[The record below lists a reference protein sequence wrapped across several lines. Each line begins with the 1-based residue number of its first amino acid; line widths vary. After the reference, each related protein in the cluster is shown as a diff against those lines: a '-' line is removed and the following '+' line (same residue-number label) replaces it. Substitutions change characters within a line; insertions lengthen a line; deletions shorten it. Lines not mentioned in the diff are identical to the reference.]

1 MTDSRHNPIA
11 DGDVLASLEYAGAFV
26 RVSQIMPGVGCRLT
40 FVDSGNELNGRSWPL
55 TQAMMMTT
63 QWAKLDTRERIGEA
77 TARLILAGVMN

>member
-1 MTDSRHNPIA
+1 MTDSHHNQIA

-26 RVSQIMPGVGCRLT
+26 RVSQTMPGVGCRLT
-40 FVDSGNELNGRSWPL
+40 FVDSGELSGRSWPI

-63 QWAKLDTRERIGEA
+63 QWAKLDTRARIGEA

>member
-1 MTDSRHNPIA
+1 MTDSRHNPIT

-26 RVSQIMPGVGCRLT
+26 RVSQAMPGVGCRLT
-40 FVDSGNELNGRSWPL
+40 FVDSGELNGHSWPI

-63 QWAKLDTRERIGEA
+63 QWAKLDTRARIGEV